1 MGASRS
7 NTATKRRAS
16 AKGRKCGNS
25 KKARGVGDG
34 KRGRRR
40 GKNDDA
46 IESSDD
52 VSQADLVS
60 ESEVEGK
67 AMSVDGEG
75 TNTVEEG
82 DYVGPGDVE
91 KRPVASEGEEIR
103 CTPNITLNLQ
113 GKINSL
119 TYFRSY

>member
-1 MGASRS
+1 M
-7 NTATKRRAS
+7 TKLRAI
-16 AKGRKCGNS
+16 AKGRKGGKS
-25 KKARGVGDG
+25 KRTRGVGDG
-34 KRGRRR
+34 KRGRQR

-60 ESEVEGK
+60 ESDVEGK
-67 AMSVDGEG
+67 AMSVDDEG
-75 TNTVEEG
+75 TNTVKEG

-91 KRPVASEGEEIR
+91 KSPVASEEEAIR

-119 TYFRSY
+119 TYFRSSLGQCLFIS